1 MMGEGKVLKKQLLLL
16 VELQR
21 VDFEQRNI
29 ENKKN
34 RLPLELDRLQEELGR
49 HEETVAEAKK
59 RLEELVQRQH
69 EKEKELARGVENL
82 KKTKTRLFEVKTN
95 KEYQALL
102 TEMEVINQKNDVVE
116 SDIIVVLDSIDEE
129 RENVAAREGDFDAR
143 RSELE
148 NEIKKIQDEMDSIDA
163 LLADVTEKQRSLKM
177 QIDAGF
183 LKRYDLIKQKR
194 NGTAVVPVWKEVCGG
209 CHMNI
214 PPQMYNQL
222 QRSEELMLCPN
233 CNRIMYWENRNEGEQ

>member
-1 MMGEGKVLKKQLLLL
+1 MKKQLLLL
-16 VELQR
+16 VELQQI
-21 VDFEQRNI
+21 DFEQRNI
-29 ENKKN
+29 ENRKN
-34 RLPLELDRLQEELGR
+34 LLPLELDRLSGELR
-49 HEETVAEAKK
+49 QHEETVAEAKK
-59 RLEELVQRQH
+59 RLDELIQRH
-69 EKEKELARGVENL
+69 NEKEKELTRGVESL
-82 KKTKTRLFEVKTN
+82 KKTKARLFEVKTN

-102 TEMEVINQKNDVVE
+102 TELDVINGKNDIVE
-116 SDIIVVLDSIDEE
+116 SDIIVILDSIDEE
-129 RENVAAREGDFDAR
+129 RRNVTAREGEFNLR

-148 NEIKKIQDEMDSIDA
+148 NRIKKIQNEMDSIDA

-177 QIDAGF
+177 KIDAAF

-233 CNRIMYWENRNEGEQ
+233 CNRIMYWENKSENEQ